1 MAPGC
6 FTLEQPQQQ
15 QQKVNDFNDDSLNLN
30 NNNNMNSNTTSY
42 DMLILNEIS
51 YDLDNIFSNT
61 TSTTKYATSEI
72 LKNSNLKPKSFP
84 HIFTSYHHEINLD
97 TIPLPTS
104 PYPYEVEDNNDEQQ
118 QQNSSVPSSNAKL
131 CDTVDSFEIL
141 EQTIMKQKRLGRS
154 KHVDLR
160 KKVLLKR
167 TFDLVCEIMDHENGF
182 EEEDGEEEVDEQSKN
197 LLNVNT
203 PQESLDLVVVVDTNS
218 NTNET
223 LPNLVNLVYLDTNT
237 ESTISTCTSQ
247 QQVATDGE
255 QNDKLL
261 RTILNE
267 QTQFNANSNSSLA
280 QLTTMSSSS
289 SSSPSLSQKRK
300 HSLSS
305 LSLSS
310 PSSNKK
316 IKLQSQPQQQRRPSN
331 SDDDDEEEEDE
342 DEDEDEYS
350 ENEENFICLFDDD
363 NDPFGIA
370 DVVNL
375 TSFKTTTATN

>member
-6 FTLEQPQQQ
+6 FTLEQQPQQQ

-104 PYPYEVEDNNDEQQ
+104 PYPYEEDNNEQ
-118 QQNSSVPSSNAKL
+118 QQNSYVPTSNAKL

-182 EEEDGEEEVDEQSKN
+182 EEEEVDEGDEQSKN

-203 PQESLDLVVVVDTNS
+203 PQESLDLVVVDSNS
-218 NTNET
+218 TNTNET

-237 ESTISTCTSQ
+237 ESISTCTCQ

-267 QTQFNANSNSSLA
+267 QTQFNTNSNSSLA

-331 SDDDDEEEEDE
+331 SDDDDEEEEE

-375 TSFKTTTATN
+375 TSFKTTATN